1 MKLVT
6 LAIVFGSGAA
16 FSPSKPIASA
26 GRCQR
31 GPSQIESTA
40 EAADSKSAVEEISS
54 YDKIGFAE
62 DKIAIG
68 INPDDVAEW
77 IGGYVTWWRGRVSDR
92 ARPRQNIA
100 LLHNECI
107 YPALSLVSIVVQT

>member
-40 EAADSKSAVEEISS
+40 EAADSKSAVGEISS
-54 YDKIGFAE
+54 SDKIGFAE

-77 IGGYVTWWRGRVSDR
+77 IGGYVTWWRGEFLIELGPDR
-92 ARPRQNIA
+92 I
-100 LLHNECI
+100 
-107 YPALSLVSIVVQT
+107 